1 MSSINNLIFI
11 KDDKIFDLKNDGNK
25 DLNNKTLPEK
35 IEGKID
41 KVFINM
47 KKRGSYTNFKIDYP
61 WLTF

>member
-1 MSSINNLIFI
+1 MFSINNIIFI
-11 KDDKIFDLKNDGNK
+11 KDDKIFNLKNDGNK
-25 DLNNKTLPEK
+25 VLNNKTLPEK

>member
-1 MSSINNLIFI
+1 MSTI
-11 KDDKIFDLKNDGNK
+11 KKLNYLKNDKIPDLKNEK
-25 DLNNKTLPEK
+25 KIDLNNKTIPEK
-35 IEGKID
+35 IEEKID

>member
-1 MSSINNLIFI
+1 MSSIYNIIFI
-11 KDDKIFDLKNDGNK
+11 KDDKIFNLKNDGNK
-25 DLNNKTLPEK
+25 VLNNKTLPEK
-35 IEGKID
+35 IEDKID

>member
-11 KDDKIFDLKNDGNK
+11 KDDKIFDLKNDENK
-25 DLNNKTLPEK
+25 VLNNKTLPEK
-35 IEGKID
+35 IEDKID

>member
-1 MSSINNLIFI
+1 MSTIKKINYL
-11 KDDKIFDLKNDGNK
+11 KDDKIPDLKNEK
-25 DLNNKTLPEK
+25 KIDLNNKTIPEK
-35 IEGKID
+35 IEEKID

>member
-1 MSSINNLIFI
+1 MSTIKKFNYL
-11 KDDKIFDLKNDGNK
+11 KDDKIVDLKNEK
-25 DLNNKTLPEK
+25 KIDLNNKTIPEK
-35 IEGKID
+35 IEEKID

>member
-1 MSSINNLIFI
+1 MSTINKINYL
-11 KDDKIFDLKNDGNK
+11 KDDKIYDLKNEK
-25 DLNNKTLPEK
+25 KIDLNNKTIPEK
-35 IEGKID
+35 IEEKID

>member
-1 MSSINNLIFI
+1 MSSINNIIFI
-11 KDDKIFDLKNDGNK
+11 KDDKIFNLKNDGNK
-25 DLNNKTLPEK
+25 VLNNKTLPEK
-35 IEGKID
+35 IEDKID